1 MQKLWPTR
9 STASRATRTVN
20 EFARRTM
27 PRRAATRR
35 KTRRSCLQ
43 RPLPR
48 RQRASRT
55 GSANHPAETHELRT
69 HLLLAPRWPQL
80 TTHVPT
86 ALLVVLAALGDNSVE
101 GLVAEA
107 AAAAPAG
114 GITRTTACR
123 GSVAT
128 ITTRAITQTG
138 ENATSSRSLHQTL
151 TLLRLNPKPK
161 PNQTVFLS
169 LSSQHFPRVL
179 SASPAASPVSRLMP
193 LRVSRSLLKTRLVCF
208 NCRNRTCS
216 PRRST
221 SRRITHTLLFTCMC
235 TRMRTFRPPVQVRQ
249 CVRSRTRPPMAL
261 LSASRRS

>member
-1 MQKLWPTR
+1 MQKQWPTR

-69 HLLLAPRWPQL
+69 HLLLAPRWPPP

-101 GLVAEA
+101 GLA
-107 AAAAPAG
+107 AAAAG

-128 ITTRAITQTG
+128 TTTQAITPTG

-151 TLLRLNPKPK
+151 TLLQLNPK

-216 PRRST
+216 RRRST
-221 SRRITHTLLFTCMC
+221 SRRITRTLLFTCTC
-235 TRMRTFRPPVQVRQ
+235 TRMRTFRPPVEVRQ

-261 LSASRRS
+261 WAASRLS